1 MDAETTEA
9 TEPEIDYR
17 AELEKTRKALRDAN
31 REAADRRKRLE
42 AFEAEEAKRKEASMS
57 ELEKA
62 QAQLSEWQQK
72 AAEAER
78 SRRDALVRAAVIAAA
93 SGKGFADT
101 EDALRFIDTASLDV
115 DDAGFTAAIN
125 EQLDGLAKNKPYLLK
140 QTESGGQIGATNPG
154 RGGACAAAQQPRA
167 PVYGLLGGKPFRGP
181 GGGLILPS

>member
-1 MDAETTEA
+1 MPEELERTESEMDAETTEA

-78 SRRDALVRAAVIAAA
+78 SRRDALVRAAVIAAFRHAFPGAAVVAACGAWLA
-93 SGKGFADT
+93 SRVPDI
-101 EDALRFIDTASLDV
+101 EL
-115 DDAGFTAAIN
+115 
-125 EQLDGLAKNKPYLLK
+125 
-140 QTESGGQIGATNPG
+140 
-154 RGGACAAAQQPRA
+154 
-167 PVYGLLGGKPFRGP
+167 
-181 GGGLILPS
+181 